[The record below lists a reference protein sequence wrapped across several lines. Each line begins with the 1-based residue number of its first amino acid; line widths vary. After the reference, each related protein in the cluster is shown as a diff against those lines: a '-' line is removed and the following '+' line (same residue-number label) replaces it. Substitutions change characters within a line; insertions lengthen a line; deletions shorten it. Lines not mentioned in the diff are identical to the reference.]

1 MATIYDVAA
10 RAGVSAATVS
20 RVFNGTNV
28 SPEKARLVL
37 RVARELGYTPNR
49 TARAL
54 RMQTSNVIGL
64 IVADIENPF
73 FTALARGVE
82 DVAGE
87 AGCSVVLCNSD
98 EDPGR
103 EARHLQIAVS
113 EHMAGV
119 ILVPAGGDSDV
130 SALIE
135 RGRPVV
141 SVDRALH
148 GSPVDSVVVDNLAG
162 GRAATTRLY
171 ERGAR
176 RVACITGPAA
186 AETAQ
191 LRSAGWQAVFT
202 ERSPGLDPQHDLLHA
217 DYRVAG
223 GRAAMMQLLARPDPP
238 DAVFVANNLMAVGA
252 LRALEEHG
260 LRPPGFGMAAFGDLP
275 YFPLGPV
282 GVDVVPLPARTIGAT
297 AATLLL
303 ERIRGSTEPHRTIM
317 LSNEPDRVD

>member
-10 RAGVSAATVS
+10 RAGVSVATVS
-20 RVFNGTNV
+20 RVFNGSNV
-28 SPEKARLVL
+28 SPEKAGLVL

-82 DVAGE
+82 DVAGA

-98 EDPGR
+98 EDPER
-103 EARHLQIAVS
+103 EARHLQIAMS

-130 SALIE
+130 TALIE

-141 SVDRALH
+141 SVDRALP

-162 GRAATTRLY
+162 GQAATLRLY

-176 RVACITGPAA
+176 RVARITGPEV
-186 AETAQ
+186 AETAR
-191 LRSAGWQAVFT
+191 LRSAGWREVFT
-202 ERSPGLDPQHDLLHA
+202 ERSPGSDPRHYLLHA
-217 DYRVAG
+217 DYRVGG
-223 GRAAMMQLLARPDPP
+223 GRAAMQRLLAHPDPP

-260 LRPPGFGMAAFGDLP
+260 LRPPGYGMAAFGDLP
-275 YFPLGPV
+275 YFPLGPA
-282 GVDVVPLPARTIGAT
+282 GIDVVPLPARRIGAT

-303 ERIRGSTEPHRTIM
+303 ERIRGSTEPHRTIV
-317 LSNEPDRVD
+317 LGNAPDQ